1 MQRNIA
7 DASAVIA
14 FLDASDS
21 QNEWAIEQFSHFDF
35 LETCSP
41 ALAEMCARLRFAGL
55 EQTLPLKM
63 VRAGFLRVTFDESKN
78 IARVIELMEK
88 YRDLP
93 MDFADACLVA
103 MSEEQKSSVVLT
115 LDSDFKIYRRHGRGH
130 IPTLSP

>member
-1 MQRNIA
+1 MAKNIA

-21 QNEWAIEQFSHFDF
+21 QNKWATAQFSRFDF

-41 ALAEMCARLRFAGL
+41 ALAEACARMRFAGL
-55 EQTLPLKM
+55 EETLPLKM

-78 IARVIELMEK
+78 ITRVIELMEK
-88 YRDLP
+88 YSDLP

-103 MSEEQKSSVVLT
+103 MSEEQKDSVVLT

-130 IPTLSP
+130 IPMLSP